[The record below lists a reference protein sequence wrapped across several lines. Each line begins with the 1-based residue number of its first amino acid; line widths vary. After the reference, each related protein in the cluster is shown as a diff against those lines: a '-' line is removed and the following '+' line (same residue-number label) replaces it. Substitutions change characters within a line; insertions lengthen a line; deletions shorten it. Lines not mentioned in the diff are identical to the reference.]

1 VIADPHEGPRA
12 CRTCGWCEHLMRCP
26 TPQACELAEEER
38 RRRAS
43 RRDLIAAVALLLA
56 VLGTLA
62 LINWR

>member
-1 VIADPHEGPRA
+1 MIADPNEGP
-12 CRTCGWCEHLMRCP
+12 RTCGWCEHLMRCP
-26 TPQACELAEEER
+26 TPQACELAETER
-38 RRRAS
+38 RRRSS

>member
-1 VIADPHEGPRA
+1 MIADPNDGRR
-12 CRTCGWCEHLMRCP
+12 CSRCEHLMRCP